1 MASQSSRRKCVTQPD
16 AFCYIC
22 GVFTLP
28 KQRRNI
34 SEFVKRAYYCYFNVK
49 IGHQDKPWAPHKVC
63 HSCEENLRQWTKGTN
78 KIKFAIPMVWREP
91 RDHIT
96 DCYFCL
102 TDVKGYTGKTRHLIT
117 YPHVNSVTRPVPHT
131 DDAPKPRFVEPSDTA
146 SSSECEPMNTDS
158 EFKGKLTGPQTF
170 CRAEL
175 NDLVRDL
182 GLSKKQSELLASRLK
197 DKNLLGMDATVTFY
211 RKREENLLK
220 FFENKCNFVY
230 CCDIPGLVTAL
241 GATCY
246 DPTEWRLFIDSS
258 KRSLKCVLLHIGN
271 IFGAIPIGHSV
282 HLKER
287 YEHIKTV
294 LYLLKYEEHKWIIC
308 VDLKMVNFLLGQQSG
323 YTKFPCFLCLWDS
336 RAKDRHWI
344 QKEWQVRESL
354 QVGQNNIIHE
364 PLVEREKIV
373 FPPLHIKLG
382 LMKQFVKALSTES
395 DCFKYLCNAF
405 PGITIEKLKAG
416 IFDGPQIRKLMNDRD
431 FIKSM
436 NDLEKNAWEAFVSVV
451 KNFLGNRKSSNY
463 KELVKELTRSFQ
475 VLGCNMSIKLHFLNS
490 HLQSFPANLGDVSDE
505 QGERFHQDIKVME
518 DRYQG
523 RWDIHMMADYC
534 WNIQRDCTG
543 SLYSRRST
551 KRKFLPG

>member
-1 MASQSSRRKCVTQPD
+1 MSKFGS
-16 AFCYIC
+16 
-22 GVFTLP
+22 
-28 KQRRNI
+28 
-34 SEFVKRAYYCYFNVK
+34 K
-49 IGHQDKPWAPHKVC
+49 I
-63 HSCEENLRQWTKGTN
+63 N
-78 KIKFAIPMVWREP
+78 
-91 RDHIT
+91 
-96 DCYFCL
+96 
-102 TDVKGYTGKTRHLIT
+102 
-117 YPHVNSVTRPVPHT
+117 
-131 DDAPKPRFVEPSDTA
+131 
-146 SSSECEPMNTDS
+146 
-158 EFKGKLTGPQTF
+158 
-170 CRAEL
+170 
-175 NDLVRDL
+175 
-182 GLSKKQSELLASRLK
+182 
-197 DKNLLGMDATVTFY
+197 
-211 RKREENLLK
+211 
-220 FFENKCNFVY
+220 
-230 CCDIPGLVTAL
+230 
-241 GATCY
+241 
-246 DPTEWRLFIDSS
+246 
-258 KRSLKCVLLHIGN
+258 
-271 IFGAIPIGHSV
+271 SV

-294 LYLLKYEEHKWIIC
+294 LDLLKYEEHKWIIC

-364 PLVEREKIV
+364 PLVQHEKIV

-463 KELVKELTRSFQ
+463 KELVKELIRSFQ

-543 SLYSRRST
+543 TLYSKRST
-551 KRKFLPG
+551 KRKFLPE